1 MRWVYITIL
10 VIHLFSSQL
19 NSPNALSIAHISPIL
34 NCYTSIIRIDDQY
47 DIKMASLQN
56 MQVSPLIVSI
66 ICMVIISFTTSSEAA
81 SYIVHT
87 CLDMTASFTPN
98 STYQS
103 NLNSLLSALSSN
115 ASLTQTGFHKD
126 TAGGKNSVDAYD
138 TVYGLFLC
146 RGDMTR
152 SACAQCV
159 ATAAVEAVQRCYSL
173 KQIVIWYDECMLR
186 YSNQSFFAIPAHK
199 PGVFQQTTA
208 DVMEPSGFNQTLAT
222 TLDELATGVVA
233 NTKFFATKEAN
244 MSNGSDNLTLYSLGQ
259 CTQDLS
265 AANCSWCLRSPTES
279 AMADIVSTGY
289 QGGKFLYASCSIIY
303 QLSPFY
309 DLNATSPPQTS
320 LPKGKK

>member
-1 MRWVYITIL
+1 
-10 VIHLFSSQL
+10 
-19 NSPNALSIAHISPIL
+19 
-34 NCYTSIIRIDDQY
+34 
-47 DIKMASLQN
+47 MASLQN
-56 MQVSPLIVSI
+56 MPVSSLIVSI
-66 ICMVIISFTTSSEAA
+66 TCMVIMTFTTSSEAA
-81 SYIVHT
+81 SYILHT
-87 CLDMTASFTPN
+87 CLDMTARFTPN

-126 TAGGKNSVDAYD
+126 TAGGKHSVDN

-152 SACAQCV
+152 NACAECV
-159 ATAAVEAVQRCYSL
+159 ATAAMEAVQRCYSL
-173 KQIVIWYDECMLR
+173 KQMVIWYDECMLR

-199 PGVFQQTTA
+199 PGVSRQTTA
-208 DVMEPSGFNQTLAT
+208 DVTELSGFNQTLAA

-233 NTKFFATKEAN
+233 NAKLFATKEAN
-244 MSNGSDNLTLYSLGQ
+244 MSNGSNNITLYSLGQ

-279 AMADIVSTGY
+279 AMADIVSAGY

-309 DLNATSPPQTS
+309 DLTAATPPQTT